1 MSKFLRS
8 VGSDSDDAPSSLTE
22 LGPVRVLTDKFL
34 FLPPPGT
41 IDIPAGW
48 FGLLKKAAKRL
59 SCVVPVQDWGRAFM
73 VTSLSVKDGGFEI
86 EAIGGNAAVTSV
98 LRKVWRMSLTICCE
112 CGTPGILFLSK
123 LGLRPHCPR
132 CLELPALHRDLDR
145 VLGWRAGLEGPGGI
159 GVQVHRIPPTLRP
172 SFWQWQRASGLD
184 PHHLQPWDLEGWM
197 RDLARAQKTLRRA
210 FS

>member
-1 MSKFLRS
+1 MPQFVRS
-8 VGSDSDDAPSSLTE
+8 GGSVFDDRSTPPAEQSSM
-22 LGPVRVLTDKFL
+22 RVLTDKFF

-48 FGLLKKAAKRL
+48 LGLLTKAARRL
-59 SCVVPVQDWGRAFM
+59 SSVVPVQDWGRAFV
-73 VTSLSVKDGGFEI
+73 VTSLSVKDGGLEI
-86 EAIGGNAAVTSV
+86 EAMGGNAAVARV
-98 LRKVWRMSLTICCE
+98 LRKVRRMSLTICSE
-112 CGTPGILFLSK
+112 CGTPGLVFPSK

-132 CLELPALHRDLDR
+132 CLELPALHRDLDQ

-159 GVQVHRIPPTLRP
+159 GVQVHRIPPTLRS
-172 SFWQWQRASGLD
+172 SFGQWQQASGLE
-184 PHHLQPWDLEGWM
+184 PHELQPWDLEGWL